1 MRRSILSLLMLVASV
16 AGAFAA
22 TTSGGPEMTK
32 QEAVSRLKTYMDASP
47 FGHDAL
53 QKGVNDIAASGNAD
67 ASTVSA
73 IYAAAVAGAD
83 VELNENLYRV
93 RVTIA
98 NVGVNKGNTGS
109 PKLLGSEA
117 EENST
122 CGFQLKD
129 EVANTSIWR
138 FNIAKDGK
146 YTIACNVGQYI
157 GYKDDPFVPGES
169 KTVDVCLQTM
179 FDYMYRFN
187 VAYAENGKGVTFDID
202 GKYLAMDE
210 NCTFS
215 FVDEVTDNAIWKLSR
230 AYDESLDLP
239 VFSTKENPVY
249 YTLENQAKGLLSI
262 ENEKYINCM
271 ALNDYSYWYLVD
283 AGEEIGTFRLF
294 NKKDNYGIAY
304 TTANGKMK
312 PQKDYESNS
321 MLFFMLQGNEAN
333 GWSIS
338 CKPWDHLTNYNYETI
353 HAMMYDYGSDWVCGG
368 APRDNRNNIA
378 LFTWKAE
385 KAGNDAS
392 VEEFI
397 NLKTNMLLVFK
408 NLRGSSPWGTT
419 LLNNTISDLE
429 KTDISQYE
437 SPTQAIEGITAK
449 GEAAL
454 NAYHTQIN
462 KEARGYNVKISN
474 VRRRFHDNVGELGHY
489 LTTVGEGDALT
500 VNTVNQLERNPGF
513 WHIEGVEGN
522 DMAFRLRNQNGVYLC
537 EVANSATVAT
547 TTDAASAGLYT
558 LLSYDGYLRIVNAN
572 LQGAGLNVDTNG
584 NGLVGYDYK
593 DDGSTWCFESVA
605 LYEHIEGMPKLS
617 TESDIYLYTIRSA
630 TDENDYLEFDAD
642 GQGLVHLP
650 KSSLS
655 YCYFLP
661 ANDGSDGVQI
671 ISYDHRTRLSY
682 SPYSNYFYSRAQ
694 GWETDPNFNWYIV
707 PNGPEGTESFAISFR
722 YPVNGNTCISKKSND
737 PIRPHFNSCGS
748 MEDWENTGWVFV
760 AEEKVNHEEIFNK
773 SRMILLD
780 EAVSYQ
786 KAIPWAAQ
794 SLEELRST
802 LENAQMTDFGTET
815 PAAVNNMRNFY
826 SGKLISIEEELEI
839 EPRDAWVSISNVRR
853 LGSAES
859 GAYLTAKDGYL
870 NTADELTESG
880 KWMLKYFSNGRYF
893 LVNADGLYMG
903 DLSNRVTVTE
913 NEAEAG
919 KYSLTLLNGYLSL
932 VDRANP
938 DNRALNID
946 PDQSDACVYAAGDA
960 GSRWIARLTTPA
972 GIDYIEADTDNTA
985 VVYYNL
991 TGVKVEKTNLTPGI
1005 YLRDNGTNVTKVL
1018 VK

>member
-1 MRRSILSLLMLVASV
+1 MRRSILSLLMLLASM

-22 TTSGGPEMTK
+22 TASGGPEMTK
-32 QEAVSRLKTYMDASP
+32 QEAISRLKTYMNASP
-47 FGHDAL
+47 FGHATL
-53 QKGVNDIAASGNAD
+53 QKGVNDIAACGDAD
-67 ASTVSA
+67 ASAVNA

-93 RVTIA
+93 RVTLA

-169 KTVDVCLQTM
+169 KTVDVCLQTI

-187 VAYAENGKGVTFDID
+187 VAYAENGEGVTFDIG

-239 VFSTKENPVY
+239 VLSTKENPVY
-249 YTLENQAKGLLSI
+249 YTLDNQAKGLLCVDGSSL
-262 ENEKYINCM
+262 NCK

-283 AGEEIGTFRLF
+283 AGEEIGTFRLY

-304 TTANGKMK
+304 QTSNGWMK
-312 PQKDYESNS
+312 AKKDFESTS

-338 CKPWDHLTNYNYETI
+338 CKPWDHLTTYGYETN
-353 HAMMYDYGSDWVCGG
+353 HAMMYDAGYDWVVGSS
-368 APRDNRNNIA
+368 PRFNRDNIA
-378 LFTWKAE
+378 LFTWKVE
-385 KAGNDAS
+385 KVDDNAS

-397 NLKTNMLLVFK
+397 NLKTNMILVLQ
-408 NLRGSSPWGTT
+408 NLRGSAPWGTT
-419 LLNNTISDLE
+419 LLTNAIKDLE
-429 KTDISQYE
+429 NTDVSQFA
-437 SPTQAIEGITAK
+437 SPEQAIEAITAK
-449 GEAAL
+449 GDETI
-454 NAYHTQIN
+454 NTYFTEVN
-462 KEARGYNVKISN
+462 KEARGYDVKISN
-474 VRRRFHDNVGELGHY
+474 VRRRFHDNVGKLGHY

-500 VNTVNQLERNPGF
+500 VNTVNEPERNPGY

-537 EVANSATVAT
+537 EVANNTTVAT
-547 TTDAASAGLYT
+547 TTDVASAGLYT
-558 LLSYDGYLRIVNAN
+558 LAPYDGYLRIVNAD
-572 LQGAGLNVDTNG
+572 LKGAGLNVDTNG
-584 NGLVGYDYK
+584 NALVGYDYK

-605 LYEHIEGMPKLS
+605 LYEQVEGMPKLS

-642 GQGLVHLP
+642 GMGLVHLP
-650 KSSLS
+650 KSSSS

-671 ISYDHRTRLSY
+671 VSYEYRTRLAY
-682 SPYSNYFYSRAQ
+682 SPYSNYFYGRAQ
-694 GWETDPNFNWYIV
+694 GWETNPYFNWYIV
-707 PNGPEGTESFAISFR
+707 PNGPEGTKCFALSYK
-722 YPVNGNTCISKKSND
+722 YPVKGNTCISKKSFD
-737 PIRPHFNSCGS
+737 ATHPHYNSSGS
-748 MEDWENTGWVFV
+748 LEDWENTGWVFV

-773 SRMILLD
+773 SRLALLAQA
-780 EAVSYQ
+780 ESYQ
-786 KAIPWAAQ
+786 EAIPWAAK

-815 PAAVNNMRNFY
+815 PAAVNNLQGYYN
-826 SGKLISIEEELEI
+826 GKLRDIEEELEM
-839 EPRDAWVSISNVRR
+839 EPRDTWVSISNVRR
-853 LGSAES
+853 LGAEEA

-870 NTADELTESG
+870 NTADELTEAG
-880 KWMLKYFSNGRYF
+880 KWMLKYYSNGRYF
-893 LVNADGLYMG
+893 LVNAEGLYMG
-903 DLSNRVTVTE
+903 ELSNRINVTE

-919 KYSLTLLNGYLSL
+919 KYTLTLLNGYLSL
-932 VDRANP
+932 VDRNDP
-938 DNRALNID
+938 NNRALNID
-946 PDQSDACVYAAGDA
+946 AGESDACVYATGDA
-960 GSRWIARLTTPA
+960 GSRWIAKLATPV
-972 GIDYIEADTDNTA
+972 GIDYIEADADSTS

-991 TGVKVEKTNLTPGI
+991 TGAKVEKATLTPGI